1 MELLPAGAGRRQVI
15 GCLPA
20 SFAFFPSVWQAPGKH
35 LANARFVCYKK
46 PASQKLPRTETILLH
61 PTSSRIPGRIWESC
75 ERWRTMSNST

>member
-46 PASQKLPRTETILLH
+46 TCQPKSAAHRNYSP
-61 PTSSRIPGRIWESC
+61 SSNFF
-75 ERWRTMSNST
+75 SNSWTHLGEL